1 MFIGSSSE
9 DGMSAIPAAKIPI
22 VMIAR
27 VHHAP
32 EVRARRNRRMDCI
45 LTR

>member
-1 MFIGSSSE
+1 
-9 DGMSAIPAAKIPI
+9 
-22 VMIAR
+22 MIAR